1 MIWCLIFCPHMR
13 NVVYFALY
21 LNFFLLHLHSHKEK
35 SWLQHHKKQTPS
47 LPLLVIVSTVTCWHH
62 SKRNLVLVPSITHSK
77 MNVWILCTQHWEVN
91 QMALKAPKKKKM
103 DSIEGGKGSLSLS
116 QRLALPYWTKCPQKP
131 VSFHLMLVATYLSI
145 LMNVNTV
152 PGCFR
157 NTKIIQV

>member
-1 MIWCLIFCPHMR
+1 MLFILLFIWT
-13 NVVYFALY
+13 
-21 LNFFLLHLHSHKEK
+21 FFSCISTATKKK

-77 MNVWILCTQHWEVN
+77 MNVWILCTQHWQVN
-91 QMALKAPKKKKM
+91 QNMALKAPKKKKKM

-152 PGCFR
+152 PGYFR